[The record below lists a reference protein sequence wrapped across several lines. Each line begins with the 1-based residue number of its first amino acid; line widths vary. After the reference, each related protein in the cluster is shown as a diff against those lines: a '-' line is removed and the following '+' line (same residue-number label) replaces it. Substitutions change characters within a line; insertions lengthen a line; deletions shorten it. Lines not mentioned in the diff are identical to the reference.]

1 MPAIRFLK
9 NGQLFPSIRI
19 TGAEEFLAYRQVYF
33 QVDSNVLPGY
43 YDAEVFDSISNKW
56 WLQKEAVYVMGSVRA
71 KHISPNVVAASGVDF
86 RQFTCWFKGSHFTQA
101 KDIKAGDYYGEF
113 SVINDTCI
121 SFKGISGIPAFYNEV
136 DGYIGNDFNMT
147 IVSEPSLTQFTPN
160 WIAKGTKMQFT
171 IHADASSWLAF
182 PDYLVV
188 YFERE
193 NIFEQ
198 NLKISNYTV
207 VNDTTLQVDVEA
219 TDTLELG
226 LYDLVLY
233 QTKDF
238 LNVKKYNALNAV
250 ATALNPIKTGANLKP
265 QIYPNPSSG
274 KLVGEFAKAQF
285 SKVEI
290 LSLEGKVLYT
300 EHLQSPH
307 FSLELQDILPSAGIY
322 FLRLSGTQNYTQKI
336 IFNP

>member
-1 MPAIRFLK
+1 
-9 NGQLFPSIRI
+9 
-19 TGAEEFLAYRQVYF
+19 
-33 QVDSNVLPGY
+33 
-43 YDAEVFDSISNKW
+43 
-56 WLQKEAVYVMGSVRA
+56 
-71 KHISPNVVAASGVDF
+71 
-86 RQFTCWFKGSHFTQA
+86 
-101 KDIKAGDYYGEF
+101 
-113 SVINDTCI
+113 
-121 SFKGISGIPAFYNEV
+121 
-136 DGYIGNDFNMT
+136 MT